1 MIEHS
6 LNFASNKNMDKTQK
20 IKVKGFLQYIVDLFS
35 TTNMIEKKYS
45 EENYSFKKFLFYS
58 IFMILFTFANLVIY
72 NAKSKT
78 IINEINGMTSTYNNI
93 TVTAFANIGLTIKS
107 PDELNKSLNRIL
119 TINFTNFLILLLLL
133 FVFIYLEYRSKVKV
147 HCIYNLISLL
157 NSFNNHFQISILFQ
171 FVFIEYPRFN
181 LSFFYCYLH
190 SLIILSYCILID
202 CNHIIY
208 VLGLTVYYLL
218 SNYFILLSVG
228 TEFTQNLN
236 LVVLIFIILH
246 SIYLVYYINKS
257 KYEHYLL
264 DVKLKDDL
272 NKSKNLIDNL
282 NLGIVVFDLNKA
294 DTEYNE
300 QYIQKILIDK
310 SFTNQKAKE
319 LYLKISIFAD
329 LEIYDNEVTMELKRI
344 ITDKNINIGI
354 MLNKISEYE
363 GNLNIN
369 NTINNTDETQ
379 QIILN
384 DDGIFKELENTIND
398 FIKELSSNVKFND
411 FKFLGTRRNEKILNV
426 YIRKNNINGSL
437 ELLISDI
444 SSTIKYEE
452 IKNKNI

>member
-1 MIEHS
+1 
-6 LNFASNKNMDKTQK
+6 
-20 IKVKGFLQYIVDLFS
+20 
-35 TTNMIEKKYS
+35 
-45 EENYSFKKFLFYS
+45 
-58 IFMILFTFANLVIY
+58 
-72 NAKSKT
+72 
-78 IINEINGMTSTYNNI
+78 
-93 TVTAFANIGLTIKS
+93 
-107 PDELNKSLNRIL
+107 
-119 TINFTNFLILLLLL
+119 
-133 FVFIYLEYRSKVKV
+133 
-147 HCIYNLISLL
+147 
-157 NSFNNHFQISILFQ
+157 
-171 FVFIEYPRFN
+171 
-181 LSFFYCYLH
+181 
-190 SLIILSYCILID
+190 
-202 CNHIIY
+202 
-208 VLGLTVYYLL
+208 VYYLL

-452 IKNKNI
+452 IKNKNKYTKLFLNKFSHEFRNPLLNIIQLINTIKHENLQNVDFVDLDCYANQKKDGAKDVEKRFMSGEIYKKKKTVKMKIPLANSKAWFTSVRPQTQKTRNFIQNSLKTLSMLNTFASIYQD